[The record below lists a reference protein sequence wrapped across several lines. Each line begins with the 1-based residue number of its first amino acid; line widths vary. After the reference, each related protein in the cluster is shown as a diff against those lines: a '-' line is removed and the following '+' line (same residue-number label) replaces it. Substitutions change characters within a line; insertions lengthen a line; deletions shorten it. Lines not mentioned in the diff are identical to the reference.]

1 MYNHVFLRRSIT
13 MTQAAWTKQPHS
25 AIFRD
30 IHRNNRQEKDGDNPS
45 GCVPHC
51 STPFLIATSI
61 HACWIHFL
69 HAAGRLPTPGTE
81 GAELPIGHFLSR

>member
-1 MYNHVFLRRSIT
+1 MRRT
-13 MTQAAWTKQPHS
+13 TWAKQSHS
-25 AIFRD
+25 AIFRIVTID
-30 IHRNNRQEKDGDNPS
+30 KRRMATIHPA

-69 HAAGRLPTPGTE
+69 RAAGRLPTPGAE
-81 GAELPIGHFLSR
+81 GVELPIGHFLSR